1 MDVRKF
7 VDIDAGAARYL
18 VLPELF
24 EERSVA
30 FETRHDV
37 DRKIRLARRE
47 AGERPVALLP
57 RALGFVVVRAVA
69 DDCSA
74 THSSLLRSCAAPAR
88 RRRACALATGPHP
101 RLTPHRWLH
110 AGSILKNLEE
120 LHGVFPLLRIFH
132 RLDKG
137 GDATGVLFGFQFGHW
152 RIVTELFRDPRGTEL
167 EQSSAQTVPMATV
180 WSSFVG

>member
-57 RALGFVVVRAVA
+57 RALGFVVVRAV
-69 DDCSA
+69 
-74 THSSLLRSCAAPAR
+74 
-88 RRRACALATGPHP
+88 PHH
-101 RLTPHRWLH
+101 TISPHGWLH

-137 GDATGVLFGFQFGHW
+137 GDATGVLFCLELGHG
-152 RIVTELFRDPRGTEL
+152 RIVAELFCDPRVVRVRTNRNGEGGIR
-167 EQSSAQTVPMATV
+167 S
-180 WSSFVG
+180 

>member
-1 MDVRKF
+1 MDIRKF

-18 VLPELF
+18 VLPELLQ
-24 EERSVA
+24 ERGVA
-30 FETRHDV
+30 LETGHDV
-37 DRKIRLARRE
+37 DRKIGLARRE
-47 AGERPVALLP
+47 AGEWPVALLAG
-57 RALGFVVVRAVA
+57 ALGFVVVRAV
-69 DDCSA
+69 
-74 THSSLLRSCAAPAR
+74 
-88 RRRACALATGPHP
+88 PHH
-101 RLTPHRWLH
+101 TISPHGWLH